1 MQANTLIT
9 NILKRLDELDATAP
23 IHWTR
28 AEILVFVNDAISE
41 FNLIAWEFQGAETI
55 SIDSTHNIYNV
66 PTAMIAP
73 ISIRDESYLRRYL
86 LDDLDK
92 EARWENSDE
101 NRMQAKAWAPV
112 GLNLLAIWPR
122 PMTTKS
128 IYIEGIIEHTP
139 VTDTADDL
147 PIRPEYEA
155 AIEDYCVERATFKEG
170 GQELGQAGALYEYF
184 LDSVQLAA
192 GRNVI
197 RMYPKYSRANI
208 SDESLRGQVDKGN
221 GN

>member
-1 MQANTLIT
+1 MQADDLIT

-28 AEILVFVNDAISE
+28 AEILVFVNDAIAE
-41 FNLIAWEFQGAETI
+41 FNLIAWEFQGTETI
-55 SIDSTHNIYNV
+55 SIDTTHNIYNV
-66 PTAMIAP
+66 PTSMIAP
-73 ISIRDESYLRRYL
+73 VSVRDENYLRRYL

-101 NRMQAKAWAPV
+101 NRMQAKAWAPI

-122 PMTTKS
+122 PLAAKS

-139 VTDTADDL
+139 VADASDDL
-147 PIRPEYEA
+147 PVRPEYEA

-170 GQELGQAGALYEYF
+170 GQPLGQAGTLYEHF
-184 LDSVQLAA
+184 LDSVQLAS

-197 RMYPKYSRANI
+197 RMYPKFSLAKV
-208 SDESLRGQVDKGN
+208 SDESLRGQVDN
-221 GN
+221 DNDN